1 MDATPTHW
9 HLSER
14 DFFSGLVSEKKEFI
28 SHSKKRDVA
37 KNKFI
42 FFQDDP
48 GDSAFYIEKG
58 EIKVFRISPF
68 GKSSVVFIRFP
79 GEIFG
84 LAEVIGGNN
93 RACSAQAIT
102 RCSLYEINR
111 KELELLLS
119 RHYCLAER
127 VMKVMGRRLRYL
139 GEQIENLMIC
149 DVHTRLLKLLVYLG
163 HNKLLD
169 PDVLN
174 DPVTIPIRLTQQQ
187 IAEMIGSCQQTVSAT
202 LKRLE
207 MEGLIRLSGKEIIL
221 LKPLEALNCIVSS
234 PDYS

>member
-1 MDATPTHW
+1 MDATATYW

-14 DFFSGLVSEKKEFI
+14 DFFSGLVSEKNEFI
-28 SHSKKRDVA
+28 SLSKKRNIS
-37 KNKFI
+37 KNQFV

-58 EIKVFRISPF
+58 EIRVFRISPF

-93 RACSAQAIT
+93 RACSAQAMT
-102 RCSLYEINR
+102 RCSLYEIKR
-111 KELELLLS
+111 KELEVLLC

-163 HNKLLD
+163 HHELLD
-169 PDVLN
+169 PGVWSN
-174 DPVTIPIRLTQQQ
+174 PVTIPIRLTQQQ

-207 MEGLIRLSGKEIIL
+207 LEGLIRLAGKDIIL
-221 LKPLEALNCIVSS
+221 LKPLDALNCIVSS